1 MKTLILDFRG
11 NTVLGDFIDTYAQI
25 HLSATLRIGSRW
37 DSEDTVTPL
46 SDGPL
51 LKASHIR

>member
-25 HLSATLRIGSRW
+25 HLSATPRIGNRW